1 MSQMQVTKAFLATC
15 YLLSAAPMLLTE
27 AAFGNSVQSQ
37 RHEMPIGSSTVSPKS
52 KGTLRMFQE
61 SGLDQDISGLP
72 IRKKSS
78 SFPNLTFFSQK
89 SKKRDTTRIG
99 NLIVPSIGV
108 GTISWSSES
117 LTTLENLELQS
128 LVNRAYLSDSALFD
142 TAERYG
148 SHLKTALGLGWGE
161 TETLLRKFLGRVP
174 TSTNHKTSS
183 GNDRLKPIV
192 ATKFTPSPW
201 RTTVESVVEA
211 CEQSRER
218 LGVEQID
225 LYQLHMPDVV
235 KPFRFLGFGRPLD
248 EVYWEGLAE
257 CYKRG
262 LVKNVGV
269 SNYGPTLVRRCQKA
283 LAKHDVPLASNQ
295 IAYSL
300 IGRQNGAQETLD
312 TCSELGVKVLAYYPF
327 AMGLLTGKYSSDSIQ
342 SSSVN
347 VITSLTSS
355 KKTSLEISDL
365 KNYAQDLQPLLKAME
380 TIAKGRKK
388 SIAQISLNY
397 IICKGAIPIPGSGS
411 VAQLE
416 DNIGAM
422 GWRLTA
428 AEIRM
433 LENEA
438 DRSGLMFEG
447 AGYKRTSEKFV
458 GYGVEKWSL
467 D

>member
-1 MSQMQVTKAFLATC
+1 MQVTKAFLATC
-15 YLLSAAPMLLTE
+15 YLLSAAPILLTE

-37 RHEMPIGSSTVSPKS
+37 RHEMPIGSSTVPNS

-72 IRKKSS
+72 MRKKSS
-78 SFPNLTFFSQK
+78 SFPNLTFFSPK

-128 LVNRAYLSDSALFD
+128 LVNKAYLSDAALFD

-174 TSTNHKTSS
+174 TNHNTSS

-225 LYQLHMPDVV
+225 LYQLHMPG
-235 KPFRFLGFGRPLD
+235 K
-248 EVYWEGLAE
+248 
-257 CYKRG
+257 
-262 LVKNVGV
+262 
-269 SNYGPTLVRRCQKA
+269 
-283 LAKHDVPLASNQ
+283 
-295 IAYSL
+295 
-300 IGRQNGAQETLD
+300 
-312 TCSELGVKVLAYYPF
+312 F
-327 AMGLLTGKYSSDSIQ
+327 ANSF
-342 SSSVN
+342 
-347 VITSLTSS
+347 
-355 KKTSLEISDL
+355 
-365 KNYAQDLQPLLKAME
+365 
-380 TIAKGRKK
+380 
-388 SIAQISLNY
+388 
-397 IICKGAIPIPGSGS
+397 C
-411 VAQLE
+411 
-416 DNIGAM
+416 
-422 GWRLTA
+422 
-428 AEIRM
+428 
-433 LENEA
+433 
-438 DRSGLMFEG
+438 
-447 AGYKRTSEKFV
+447 
-458 GYGVEKWSL
+458 
-467 D
+467 